1 MGNYG
6 GSVRCGHCYN
16 VGHNRRSCPTLTE
29 AFQARFNRQQ
39 ETLKEAKAKG
49 LTTDT
54 YEVSRA
60 QRQVDHYAGEL
71 IQRTGVDPRTG
82 QSVKRVSNRRCSYC
96 KWKHGVTDSEEGKG
110 HTRRTCPGLKE
121 AKEEARLKNVEYRK
135 IVYDGMRNA
144 GLGVGSLIRMG
155 VTGYFPDPDGE
166 ERIWE
171 TRDCALLV
179 KSINW
184 DEINYRE
191 NLQSGMMA
199 QRVDKWGTRDGNASI
214 PLPHV
219 YDEVTGSLMGV
230 TQDGTVAMTPPVATN
245 ESRLS
250 VIGSWHAEPDRSE
263 TPPRNKDPRLVST
276 VSAECINPPASW
288 FNGNSD
294 SLDDYFNRL
303 KD

>member
-96 KWKHGVTDSEEGKG
+96 KWKHGAYSEEGKG

-191 NLQSGMMA
+191 RLQSGMMA

-230 TQDGTVAMTPPVATN
+230 AQDGTVAMTPPVDGN
-245 ESRLS
+245 YSRLS
-250 VIGSWHAEPDRSE
+250 VIGSWHATNHDLRES
-263 TPPRNKDPRLVST
+263 PPRNKDPRLVST